1 MFEVIVPM
9 CFVVIDHT
17 ICSIDLFLFTI
28 CIFPHLLTWG
38 AATSK
43 ASGIQ
48 EVKLLSSHELLS
60 SDFHLLVAYL
70 SLFILGQSM

>member
-1 MFEVIVPM
+1 M
-9 CFVVIDHT
+9 CFVVIDHN
-17 ICSIDLFLFTI
+17 ICSIDRFLFNI

-38 AATSK
+38 AATLK

-60 SDFHLLVAYL
+60 SDFHLPVAFL
-70 SLFILGQSM
+70 GLFTLDQSM